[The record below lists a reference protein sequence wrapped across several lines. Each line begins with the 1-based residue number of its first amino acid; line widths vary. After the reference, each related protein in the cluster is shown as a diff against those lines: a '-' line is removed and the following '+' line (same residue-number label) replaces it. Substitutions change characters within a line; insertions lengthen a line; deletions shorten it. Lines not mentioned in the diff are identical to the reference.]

1 MDDKS
6 NPVENENTF
15 WNYFL
20 IVVLII
26 IIWCVFFKNTEC
38 FTGLFSYSNPMPKI
52 NHGQKEL
59 SQENKDKAIKI
70 IKKINQIDKALGD
83 NQANNYHNLLSD
95 NNEQNIISNLQNHQK
110 SFDLNSNDSNNSNN
124 SNNLNEKTCNFAHKG
139 DYINKIGITARC
151 PKLPDFGNPSSL
163 TDDLYDMNIQDMK
176 SILLYG
182 INDSFLMSIWLDYNI
197 KYKKINKHNMIILD
211 NLDKVI

>member
-1 MDDKS
+1 MFYWFDGDDKYDS
-6 NPVENENTF
+6 GIYCSPYFNTYIKVPF
-15 WNYFL
+15 
-20 IVVLII
+20 
-26 IIWCVFFKNTEC
+26 
-38 FTGLFSYSNPMPKI
+38 PKI
-52 NHGQKEL
+52 IDINKEINKSSTVCCKYITKDECNRQK
-59 SQENKDKAIKI
+59 NKYEIYI
-70 IKKINQIDKALGD
+70 S
-83 NQANNYHNLLSD
+83 HNS
-95 NNEQNIISNLQNHQK
+95 H
-110 SFDLNSNDSNNSNN
+110 NSHNSNNSNN